1 MSRARVFSTKKLSLA
16 QKELLLNAHIALS
29 EADFIQTEPVPFTS
43 PEFVENA
50 IFTSQNAIKQINLQ
64 LIPVQHV
71 FCVGDKT
78 RELALASGFN
88 VTEHAHDAKSLAEL
102 LIKKHADKRF
112 IFFCG
117 ETRRDELPDMLHEH
131 TVSFEEIPVYRTR
144 ETPLHVSGAFD
155 GILFFSPS
163 AVNSFMQKNTLQGQM
178 AFCIGK
184 TTEQEVKKHT
194 NTFCTATRPTVENVI
209 VQVIKHF
216 SKND

>member
-1 MSRARVFSTKKLSLA
+1 MSIARVFSTKKLSLA
-16 QKELLLNAHIALS
+16 QKELLLNANVALS
-29 EADFIQTEPVPFTS
+29 EADFIQTEPVPFPR

-50 IFTSQNAIKQINLQ
+50 IFTSQNAVKQVSLQ

-88 VTEHAHDAKSLAEL
+88 VIEHAYDAKSLANL
-102 LIKKHADKRF
+102 LIKKHASKHF

-117 ETRRDELPDMLHEH
+117 ETRRDELPDMLNEH
-131 TVSFEEIPVYRTR
+131 TVSLEEIPVYRTR
-144 ETPLHVSGAFD
+144 ETPKQISGKFD
-155 GILFFSPS
+155 GVLFFSPS
-163 AVNSFMQKNTLQGQM
+163 AVRSFIQKNTLKQEM

-194 NTFCTATRPTVENVI
+194 NTFRTATRPTVENVI
-209 VQVIKHF
+209 VQVVKHF